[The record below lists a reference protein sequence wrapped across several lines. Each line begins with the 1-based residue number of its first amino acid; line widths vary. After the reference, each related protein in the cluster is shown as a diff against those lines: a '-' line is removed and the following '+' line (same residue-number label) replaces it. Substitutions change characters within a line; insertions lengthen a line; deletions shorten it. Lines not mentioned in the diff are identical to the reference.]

1 VSKKLQEKQRRRL
14 AEEQKKA
21 QQRRAQRRRNLVTTA
36 IAIVV
41 AAGVVW
47 LVLSDTSGDGGNDA
61 VGDLKNGVSVE
72 EAGCEDVQTFEPQEA
87 THIAEGSEHDDY
99 NSNPPTSG
107 PHYAQPLGPIATGF
121 YPSEIEAEKVI
132 HNLEHGEIVIWY
144 SPDAPEETVD
154 AIETLTKQE
163 PQATVAVQWTDI
175 EAPYQFVLTAW
186 GSLQRCVQ
194 PSQEVVDDFRRDFQG
209 NGPERIAP
217 PFEG

>member
-14 AEEQKKA
+14 ADEKKKA
-21 QQRRAQRRRNLVTTA
+21 EQRRAQRRRNLLTTA

-41 AAGVVW
+41 LAGVVW
-47 LVLSDTSGDGGNDA
+47 LVLSDTSGDNDGPVKA
-61 VGDLKNGVSVE
+61 VNPGMTVE
-72 EAGCEDVQTFEPQEA
+72 EAGCDDVETFEPQEA
-87 THIAEGSEHDDY
+87 AHIEQGAEHDDY

-144 SPDAPEETVD
+144 SPDAPEQTVD
-154 AIETLTKQE
+154 DIEEITKQE
-163 PQATVAVQWTDI
+163 PAATVAVQWSDI
-175 EAPYQFVLTAW
+175 EPPHQFVLSAW

-194 PSQEVVDDFRRDFQG
+194 VSQDVVDDFRREYQG